1 MTRSLTSVPSG
12 SFQINELINELTD
25 LDNIQTGVVKDLAIE
40 VGLAK
45 ANQGQVIFSLIVPT
59 YNESKNVERLV
70 EILTRLLDEYF
81 DRKFDR
87 NDRNFVSESEQ
98 KSSNNPNNLNKCYEL
113 IIVDD
118 DSPDLTWQVS
128 LDLMPRYPNLR
139 VMRRQG
145 EKGLST
151 AVIRGWQAA
160 QGRILG
166 VIDGDL
172 QHPPETLTQMLD
184 AMLDGVD
191 LVVASRHVAGG
202 GVSDWGFL
210 RRMLSR
216 GAQMLG
222 LLILPNVIGRVSD
235 PMSGYFMVRR
245 TAIANC
251 PMNPLGYKILI
262 EVLGRGNIQ
271 AVAEVGYVFQE
282 RQEGESKV
290 TWRQYVHYILH
301 LLRLRSRGRITK
313 IRKKLHQE
321 IHQKLHQKL
330 RFPAKRFL
338 KFGLVGFSGVFVDMA
353 IFYLL
358 SDASTLAWG
367 LTRSKVIAAEVAV
380 LNNFLWNDLWTFRDL
395 AQQQFGWKKLIKRFV
410 KFNLICLLGIG
421 LNLIILNLLFNYF
434 GVNKYIA
441 NLIAIAIVT
450 IWNFWFN
457 LKLSWRVTE
466 TDK

>member
-1 MTRSLTSVPSG
+1 MSYSLTLVPFG
-12 SFQINELINELTD
+12 SFQVNELLFSEEI
-25 LDNIQTGVVKDLAIE
+25 IE
-40 VGLAK
+40 ATFSQDSQHQ
-45 ANQGQVIFSLIVPT
+45 NQSVNFSLIVPT
-59 YNESKNVERLV
+59 YNESKNLAKLV
-70 EILTRLLDEYF
+70 EILTQLLDNYF
-81 DRKFDR
+81 
-87 NDRNFVSESEQ
+87 NDN
-98 KSSNNPNNLNKCYEL
+98 YEL

-118 DSPDLTWQVS
+118 DSPDLTWQFG
-128 LDLMPRYPNLR
+128 LDLMPNYPQLR

-151 AVIRGWQAA
+151 AVIRGWQAS
-160 QGRILG
+160 QGEILG

-172 QHPPETLTQMLD
+172 QHPPETLIKMLD
-184 AMLDGVD
+184 EMVKGAD
-191 LVVASRHVAGG
+191 LVVASRHVEGG
-202 GVSDWGFL
+202 GVSDWGFI
-210 RRMLSR
+210 RRFLSR

-222 LLILPNVIGRVSD
+222 LMILPNVIGRVSD

-245 TAIANC
+245 SAIANC

-262 EVLGRGNIQ
+262 EVLGRGNI
-271 AVAEVGYVFQE
+271 AKVAEVGYVFQE

-290 TWRQYVHYILH
+290 TWRQYVDYILH

-313 IRKKLHQE
+313 LRE
-321 IHQKLHQKL
+321 KL
-330 RFPAKRFL
+330 RVPVKRFF

-358 SDASTLAWG
+358 SDASTLGWG
-367 LTRSKVIAAEVAV
+367 LTRSKIIAAEVAV

-395 AQQQFGWKKLIKRFV
+395 AEQQFGLRKLIKRFV
-410 KFNLICLLGIG
+410 KFNLICLVGIG
-421 LNLIILNLLFNYF
+421 LNLIILNLLYNYL

-457 LKLSWRVTE
+457 LKLSWRVTQ
-466 TDK
+466 TK

>member
-1 MTRSLTSVPSG
+1 MTRSLTSVPLG
-12 SFQINELINELTD
+12 SFQINELIDELID
-25 LDNIQTGVVKDLAIE
+25 LDNIQSGTAKDRVFEL
-40 VGLAK
+40 GLAK

-87 NDRNFVSESEQ
+87 NDRNSVSKSEQ
-98 KSSNNPNNLNKCYEL
+98 ESSNNPNNNGIYEL

-118 DSPDLTWQVS
+118 DSPDLTWQVA
-128 LDLMPRYPNLR
+128 LDLIPRYPNLR

-151 AVIRGWQAA
+151 AVVRGWQAA

-172 QHPPETLTQMLD
+172 QHPPETLAQMLD

-271 AVAEVGYVFQE
+271 ALAEVGYVFQE

-313 IRKKLHQE
+313 IRKKLHQ
-321 IHQKLHQKL
+321 KLHQNLPQNL
-330 RFPAKRFL
+330 RFPAQRFL

>member
-1 MTRSLTSVPSG
+1 MTQHLTSVPTG
-12 SFQINELINELTD
+12 SFQVNELIDGLVD
-25 LDNIQTGVVKDLAIE
+25 LDAIQSGIGQDQAIDLDLVKE
-40 VGLAK
+40 
-45 ANQGQVIFSLIVPT
+45 NQGQVVFSLIVPT
-59 YNESKNVERLV
+59 YNEGKNVERLV
-70 EILTRLLDEYF
+70 EILTRLLNEYF
-81 DRKFDR
+81 DRKLDNKSDHKSEQELINNANDNADR
-87 NDRNFVSESEQ
+87 NGS
-98 KSSNNPNNLNKCYEL
+98 YEL

-118 DSPDLTWQVS
+118 NSPDLTWQVA
-128 LDLMPRYPNLR
+128 LDLMPRYPHLR

-160 QGRILG
+160 QGKILG

-172 QHPPETLTQMLD
+172 QHPPETLAQMLD
-184 AMLDGVD
+184 AMLGGVD

-210 RRMLSR
+210 RRILSR

-245 TAIANC
+245 TAIANY

-262 EVLGRGNIQ
+262 EVLGRGDIQ

-290 TWRQYVHYILH
+290 TWRQYVDYILH

-313 IRKKLHQE
+313 LREKLQVP
-321 IHQKLHQKL
+321 
-330 RFPAKRFL
+330 FKRFL

-358 SDASTLAWG
+358 SDASTLGWG
-367 LTRSKVIAAEVAV
+367 VTRSKVIAAEVAV
-380 LNNFLWNDLWTFRDL
+380 LNNFFWNDLWTFRDI
-395 AQQQFGWKKLIKRFV
+395 AQQQFGWKKLFKRFV
-410 KFNLICLLGIG
+410 KFNLICLVGIG
-421 LNLIILNLLFNYF
+421 INLIILNLLFNFF
-434 GVNKYIA
+434 GVDKYIA

>member
-1 MTRSLTSVPSG
+1 MSYSLIPVPSG
-12 SFQINELINELTD
+12 SFQVNELLFSEEI
-25 LDNIQTGVVKDLAIE
+25 IE
-40 VGLAK
+40 SNL
-45 ANQGQVIFSLIVPT
+45 GQDSQHQKQSVSFSLIVPT
-59 YNESKNVERLV
+59 YNESKNLAKLV
-70 EILTRLLDEYF
+70 EILTQLLNNYF
-81 DRKFDR
+81 
-87 NDRNFVSESEQ
+87 NDN
-98 KSSNNPNNLNKCYEL
+98 YEL

-118 DSPDLTWQVS
+118 DSPDLTWQVG
-128 LDLMPRYPNLR
+128 LDLLPNYPQLR

-151 AVIRGWQAA
+151 AVIRGWQASK
-160 QGRILG
+160 GENLG

-172 QHPPETLTQMLD
+172 QHPPETLLKMLD
-184 AMLDGVD
+184 EMTKGAD
-191 LVVASRHVAGG
+191 LVVASRHVEGG
-202 GVSDWGFL
+202 GVSDWGFI
-210 RRMLSR
+210 RRFLSR

-245 TAIANC
+245 SAIANY

-262 EVLGRGNIQ
+262 EVLGRGNI
-271 AVAEVGYVFQE
+271 AKVAEVGYVFQE

-290 TWRQYVHYILH
+290 TWRQYVDYILH

-313 IRKKLHQE
+313 LRE
-321 IHQKLHQKL
+321 KL
-330 RFPAKRFL
+330 RVPVKRFL

-358 SDASTLAWG
+358 SDASTLGWG
-367 LTRSKVIAAEVAV
+367 ITRSKVIAAEVAV

-395 AQQQFGWKKLIKRFV
+395 AEQQSGRRKLIKRFV
-410 KFNLICLLGIG
+410 KFNLICLVGIG
-421 LNLIILNLLFNYF
+421 LNLIILNLLYNYF
-434 GVNKYIA
+434 GVNKYVA

-457 LKLSWRVTE
+457 LKLSWRVTQ
-466 TDK
+466 TK